1 MRVRSVA
8 TLYLVFAILFVVAVA
23 TEIFVQDTV
32 RPAGLFGYLAISTLI
47 SGAITTAITERLDA
61 HILQ

>member
-23 TEIFVQDTV
+23 TEIFVEDTL
-32 RPAGLFGYLAISTLI
+32 RPVGLFAYLAISTLV
-47 SGAITTAITERLDA
+47 SGAITTVVTERLDTQ
-61 HILQ
+61 ILR